1 MLDRIVIVGA
11 GRTAPSLVE
20 RLTQIAP
27 VLVMDVAPEA
37 IDELRAAMAPDDAA
51 PFPAELRLGD
61 GTSRFVLE
69 EARDDPRHRVALV
82 VATGDDRKNLEVC
95 KLARELGY
103 RPIVGIVVDRER
115 ASEYEA
121 LGAIAVVRATI
132 LGQVVDR
139 ALRYDGLTV
148 ATTVGQGKGEIIEF
162 VVLPGSPAI
171 GVPLTKL
178 HADGWRLAAIYREGE
193 LVIPTGKTRIL
204 ADDRIIIVGDPAML
218 PSVAEQ
224 LRIGRPTFPLRHGRN
239 VVTYLPGGRDRTI
252 EMEAEVLAIKTMA
265 SSLIRL
271 YPGATPAKT
280 LLEDEDAPPA
290 SLASHQRIKCFEDI
304 PLDRGE
310 LPAQVLQMRGLRAG
324 LVVTRAR
331 PRTLGDRLLGRGG
344 KTAALCNA
352 LSAPVLFPKGAPH
365 YTRVVHA
372 SILGIADM
380 TVADMA
386 IDLARMLSL
395 PLAVAR
401 VTLPEYIGTRD
412 READQLFGEI
422 ERRALLYGL
431 RAEIMDL
438 EGNPITELLR
448 VAEPSDLFVVGRK
461 RTLRDSLTSPDIA
474 LRIAASAVC
483 SILVHT
489 YEEA

>member
-11 GRTAPSLVE
+11 GRTAASLVE

-27 VLVMDVAPEA
+27 VVVMDVTQEA
-37 IDELRAAMAPDDAA
+37 LDELRAGMTDESA
-51 PFPAELRLGD
+51 PFPVELRLAD

-69 EARDDPRHRVALV
+69 EARDDARHAVAIV

-95 KLARELGY
+95 KLARELSY
-103 RPIVGIVVDRER
+103 RPMVGIVIDRAR
-115 ASEYEA
+115 VAEYEA
-121 LGAIAVVRATI
+121 LGAVAVVRPTI

-139 ALRYDGLTV
+139 ALRYDGLTI
-148 ATTVGQGKGEIIEF
+148 ATTVGLGKGEIIEF

-171 GVPLTKL
+171 GVPLAKL

-204 ADDRIIIVGDPAML
+204 ADDRIIVVGDPAML

-224 LRIGRPTFPLRHGRN
+224 LRIGAPTFPLRHGKN
-239 VVTYLPGGRDRTI
+239 VVVYLPGGRERAI

-265 SSLIRL
+265 TSLIRL

-280 LLEDEDAPPA
+280 LLEDEDAPPT
-290 SLASHQRIKCFEDI
+290 SLSGHQRVKCFEDV

-310 LPAQVLQMRGLRAG
+310 LPAQVLQIRGLRAG
-324 LVVTRAR
+324 LVVTRVR
-331 PRTLGDRLLGRGG
+331 PRRLSDRLLGRGG

-352 LSAPVLFPKGAPH
+352 LPAPVLFPRGAPH

-401 VTLPEYIGTRD
+401 VVLPEYLGTRD

-422 ERRALLYGL
+422 ERRAMLYGL
-431 RAEIMDL
+431 RAETMVL

-448 VAEPSDLFVVGRK
+448 VAQPTDLFVVGRK
-461 RTLRDSLTSPDIA
+461 RTARDSLTSPDIA
-474 LRIAASAVC
+474 LRIAASAAC

-489 YEEA
+489 FEET